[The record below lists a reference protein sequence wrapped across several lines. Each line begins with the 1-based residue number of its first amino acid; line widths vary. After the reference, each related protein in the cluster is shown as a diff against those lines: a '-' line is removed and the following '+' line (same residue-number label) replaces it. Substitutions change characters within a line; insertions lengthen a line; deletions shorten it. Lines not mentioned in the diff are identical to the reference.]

1 MVDESG
7 GNYKPVRQ
15 IFCMMSV
22 IFKIAVLI
30 SLSFIS
36 CSSGGEQK
44 EIGVIQYSLSD
55 FYSDNSEIDQRVRE
69 IFEGLD
75 EKVRIGQMI
84 VTSAGT
90 NGKPTSVVENLI
102 KKQSVGG
109 VLLLGG
115 DKHVLKNLAAKFDS
129 LAKAGGA
136 LPLLYSADAEP
147 SLINR
152 KIKGTQ
158 TVPNAIDLLTESASD
173 SVASIIAKE
182 LLSMKIRHNFAPV
195 LDLSPDNVAITN
207 RTFGSNSDRV
217 IALAT
222 AFIRRTQQEEIVA
235 TAKHFPGHGLVS
247 GDTHQSLVAIDGEMK
262 EVPNY
267 QPLIDLGVISI
278 MVGHIAVINN
288 EIYNTHGLP
297 SSCSSLIVTE
307 LLKKKLGFKGIV
319 ITDAMNMGALKQIEN
334 ASLRAVEAG
343 CDMILMEPN
352 ETKLLEAIYAKYKV
366 DKDFKE
372 QVDSSVRK
380 IIRLKVC
387 LNLM

>member
-1 MVDESG
+1 
-7 GNYKPVRQ
+7 
-15 IFCMMSV
+15 MSV
-22 IFKIAVLI
+22 IYKITLLI

-44 EIGVIQYSLSD
+44 KAGNHQFSLSD
-55 FYSDNSEIDQRVRE
+55 FYSDNYELDRRVSKIFDGLDTRVR
-69 IFEGLD
+69 IAQL
-75 EKVRIGQMI
+75 I

-90 NGKPTSVVENLI
+90 NGKPTPVVENLI
-102 KKQSVGG
+102 RKQSVGG

-115 DKHVLKNLAAKFDS
+115 DKITLINLASQFDS
-129 LAKAGGA
+129 LAHASGI

-158 TVPNAIDLLTESASD
+158 AVPNTIDLLTESSSD
-173 SVASIIAKE
+173 SVAGMIAQE

-195 LDLSPDNVAITN
+195 LDISPDNVAITN
-207 RTFGSNSDRV
+207 RAFGSDRDQV
-217 IALAT
+217 VALAG
-222 AFIRRTQQEEIVA
+222 AFIRRTQQEQIVA
-235 TAKHFPGHGLVS
+235 TAKHFPGHGLIS
-247 GDTHQSLVAIDGEMK
+247 GDTHHRLVTIDGIME

-267 QPLIDLGVISI
+267 QPLIDLGVMSI

-288 EIYNTHGLP
+288 EMYDTDGLP
-297 SSCSSLIVTE
+297 SSCSRVIVTD

-319 ITDAMNMGALKQIEN
+319 ITDAMNMGALKQIDN
-334 ASLRAVEAG
+334 ASLKAVEAG
-343 CDMILMEPN
+343 CDMILMEPD
-352 ETKLLEAIYAKYKV
+352 EIRLLEAIFAKYNE
-366 DKDFKE
+366 DEDFKE
-372 QVDSSVRK
+372 QVDNSVRK